1 MHKPLVIFVTTA
13 TSSNKTAEENLG
25 LGYLAATC
33 RENNIEVRIIDG
45 WLEELTS
52 EEIINRILSERQ
64 PLLVGFSCNLLTGD
78 AAINIVN
85 QLKTKNYSVPFI
97 AGGFAPTLNPK
108 KFLDSGFDFV
118 SLAEG
123 EETIKDYCDH
133 LLNGKPALT
142 EISGLCYYDEL
153 HNLCFKKPN
162 CRMALDE
169 IPFPSRDTMNYV
181 IKHKIP
187 VSISTTRGC
196 KASCLFCSIAAYWRT
211 ADGPRWRGR
220 SAYNIVDEIE
230 QLYHK
235 GARYFKFVDDSFIE
249 PPRDAEWCNNF
260 ADEIHKR
267 GLDIGFRIT
276 MRADRV
282 SEDII
287 TALCRAG
294 CDSIVCGVENFSNKA
309 LRRMGK
315 KADSKENTDAL
326 DLLKKHNI
334 YVLHGFILFDYATT
348 LDELRENYEVLNE
361 YSWAICKGIFSEMYA
376 ATGTRYTEILRRK
389 GLIYGDERFENYTY
403 QIEDDKANMVYKAL
417 KDWHVSH
424 NKIYDM
430 MVEPINKPR
439 VLSKSGSASF
449 YILYLDIRRRDL
461 EFMGEVLDI
470 VEGNLGQSYLDE
482 FVKKT
487 IRNSMEWFEDY
498 ANKVECLYDSEE
510 IVYMA
515 EEDPFTLIEQ

>member
-1 MHKPLVIFVTTA
+1 MQKPLVILVTTA

-25 LGYLAATC
+25 LAYLAATC
-33 RENNIEVRIIDG
+33 RENKMEVVIVDG

-52 EEIINRILSERQ
+52 DEIIDRILSERK

-78 AAINIVN
+78 AAISIVN
-85 QLKTKNYSVPFI
+85 QLKMKKYPAPFI
-97 AGGFAPTLNPK
+97 AGGFAPTLNPR

-118 SLAEG
+118 ALAEG
-123 EETIKDYCDH
+123 EETIKGFSDY
-133 LLNGKPALT
+133 LLYGKPAVA

-153 HNLCFKKPN
+153 HNLCFKKPT
-162 CRMALDE
+162 CRTELDE
-169 IPFPSRDTMNYV
+169 LPFPSRDTMDYV

-220 SAYNIVDEIE
+220 SVNNIVDELE

-235 GARYFKFVDDSFIE
+235 GVRYFKFVDDSFIE
-249 PPRDAEWCNNF
+249 PPRGAEWCNRF

-267 GLDIGFRIT
+267 GLDIRFRIT

-282 SEDII
+282 SEESIA
-287 TALCRAG
+287 ALCRAG
-294 CDSIVCGVENFSNKA
+294 CDSIVCGVENFNDEA

-315 KADSKENTDAL
+315 KADSRQNTEAL
-326 DLLKKHNI
+326 DILKKHNI

-348 LDELRENYEVLNE
+348 LVELRENYEVLKE

-376 ATGTRYTEILRRK
+376 ATGTRYTELLRKK
-389 GLIYGDERFENYTY
+389 GLIYSDERYENYSY
-403 QIEDDKANMVYKAL
+403 EIKDVKAQMVYRAL
-417 KDWHVSH
+417 KDWHISH

-439 VLSKSGSASF
+439 VLSDSGLAAF
-449 YILYLDIRRRDL
+449 YSLYIDVRKRDL
-461 EFMGEVLDI
+461 DFMGKVLDL
-470 VEGNLGQSYLDE
+470 VENNAEQERLDD
-482 FVKKT
+482 FVRKT
-487 IRNSMEWFEDY
+487 INDSMHWFEDY
-498 ANKVECLYDSEE
+498 GNKVELLYNSEQ
-510 IVYMA
+510 IVYLA
-515 EEDPFTLIEQ
+515 EEDPFTY